1 MEQEDWQSILKVVQ
15 HELRA
20 VGRKDLADTRRYK
33 IEESEGK
40 SSRKL
45 EPIEK
50 HFVIQM
56 LRALYEELYVRS
68 PNILNASIKNIGD
81 LITEG
86 DRPSIA
92 FLRERNTEE
101 GDDYV
106 YNLISGDRNISDAL
120 SNLTKL
126 IDAIKGIE
134 DVRVRT

>member
-1 MEQEDWQSILKVVQ
+1 MEQEDWKDILKVVQ
-15 HELRA
+15 LELRA
-20 VGRKDLADTRRYK
+20 VGREDLADTRRYK

-50 HFVIQM
+50 HFVLQM
-56 LRALYEELYVRS
+56 LRALYKELYVRS
-68 PNILNASIKNIGD
+68 PNILNASIENIGD

-86 DRPSIA
+86 NRPSFA

-101 GDDYV
+101 GDGYV

-120 SNLTKL
+120 SNLAKL

-134 DVRVRT
+134 DVRART